1 MENKSPETTK
11 ALYDFLEAF
20 KKSVTLQAEVIQALD
35 KHTERKDDDDQTV
48 ERDKRTG

>member
-1 MENKSPETTK
+1 MNKAPESTK
-11 ALYDFLEAF
+11 ALYDFLEGF

-35 KHTERKDDDDQTV
+35 KYTERKDDDDQTI